1 MRRVLA
7 AFAGVA
13 LLAGLTGPA
22 AAATGSEKQKR
33 QQQIGQQI
41 SSLKDQVDEASN
53 QETSLLGQIDTSR
66 AKLADLTARVRDL
79 DGQVRI
85 GERDLAAAER
95 RLVQQ
100 DNALG
105 SAMAHYDAVVADLG
119 SARHEPTRR

>member
-41 SSLKDQVDEASN
+41 QSLRDQVDEASN
-53 QETSLLGQIDTSR
+53 QETALLGQIDTSR
-66 AKLADLTARVRDL
+66 AKLADLTARVQQL
-79 DGQVRI
+79 DGLVRAS
-85 GERDLAAAER
+85 ERDLAAAER
-95 RLVQQ
+95 KPAQQ
-100 DNALG
+100 DNALT
-105 SAMAHYDAVVADLG
+105 SARSHYDAVVAD
-119 SARHEPTRR
+119 